1 MTAAELDYDVVIP
14 THGRDLALLGDAVD
28 SVRRQTVP
36 PRSIIVVVDGN
47 AVAAEALRR
56 SRPFLDVVLQEPAAG
71 AGNARQAGIERTRAG
86 WVAFLD
92 DDDLW
97 AATKQATIARYL
109 AEHPECA
116 AVRTAF
122 WTFTTSDSA
131 VGSVNE
137 YRAELVGDSVV
148 ELEDAAQTS
157 TPLNDMDYLDI
168 EGQSLALML
177 ERNRGVIGSTVVRGT
192 LVRGLPRVPHYPR
205 PGDDHLLLTLV
216 AARTEW
222 HLIRERLLFYRLHP
236 GQDTRSPDPA
246 AARSIIRSRRT
257 AWQMVGTESSRP
269 LRDYGPAYRREF
281 RRLVWPLLR
290 GGALGE
296 YARACREAWGLL
308 PRRGD
313 RLLLLVPEPV
323 VWRLTPHRRRPRG
336 PRTRS

>member
-1 MTAAELDYDVVIP
+1 MTEPAFDYDVVIP

-28 SVRRQTVP
+28 SVRRQTVAP
-36 PRSIIVVVDGN
+36 HSIIVVVDGN
-47 AVAAEALRR
+47 AAAAEELRR
-56 SRPFLDVVLQEPAAG
+56 SRPYLDVVLQEPAAG
-71 AGNARQAGIERTRAG
+71 AGNARQAGVARTRAD

-97 AATKQATIARYL
+97 ARTKQAATARYL
-109 AEHPECA
+109 AEHPDCA

-122 WTFTTSDSA
+122 WTFTTSDSGL
-131 VGSVNE
+131 GSVNE

-148 ELEDAAQTS
+148 ELEAAATTS
-157 TPLNDMDYLDI
+157 PPLNDMGYLDI

-192 LVRGLPRVPHYPR
+192 LVRGLPRVPLYPR

-222 HLIRERLLFYRLHP
+222 HLIRERLLFYRLHR
-236 GQDTRSPDPA
+236 GQDTRSPDPTA
-246 AARSIIRSRRT
+246 TRSIIRSRRT
-257 AWQMVGTESSRP
+257 AWQLVGGESSRP
-269 LRDYGPAYRREF
+269 LRDYGQAYRREF

-290 GGALGE
+290 AGAVGE
-296 YARACREAWGLL
+296 YVRACREAWGLL
-308 PRRGD
+308 PRTGD

-336 PRTRS
+336 PRASS